1 MHEEPSVK
9 KGRHRRYEEARKFQR
24 DLASSFDIESFDL
37 DEPDRWGLP
46 DTTAQTADDDQY
58 AELAAKYAE
67 DADWGDEEETESAQ
81 S

>member
-1 MHEEPSVK
+1 VK

-46 DTTAQTADDDQY
+46 DTTTQTSEDDQY
-58 AELAAKYAE
+58 AELAAKYAAE
-67 DADWGDEEETESAQ
+67 AEGDWEDEEEAESAP

>member
-1 MHEEPSVK
+1 VK

-37 DEPDRWGLP
+37 DEPDPWGHP
-46 DTTAQTADDDQY
+46 ETTSQTAEDDQY

-67 DADWGDEEETESAQ
+67 EDDWEDEDEIESAQ

>member
-1 MHEEPSVK
+1 VK

-37 DEPDRWGLP
+37 DEPEPWGLP
-46 DTTAQTADDDQY
+46 ETTSQSQDDDQY
-58 AELAAKYAE
+58 AELAAKYAAAE
-67 DADWGDEEETESAQ
+67 DDDWEDDEETESAQ

>member
-1 MHEEPSVK
+1 VK

-37 DEPDRWGLP
+37 DEPEPWGLP
-46 DTTAQTADDDQY
+46 ETTSQTQDDDQY

-67 DADWGDEEETESAQ
+67 AADDWEDDEETESAP